1 MKNLITPL
9 LMATALIATACTN
22 TNDIIT
28 PDVDPSGKTPISFV
42 GENSNAPITCAG
54 FSDNT
59 QIAMHIRS
67 VNKKETTKIKE
78 TRILAKASA
87 DATMSSVSFSNI
99 DGANTDYIRYWDDA
113 YGRDAKLSIFAVA
126 VPGTMSPTN
135 GTENKSLVDL
145 LSGDATWKENANL
158 TETIKW
164 AVSTDQSGATTIAN
178 EDLAYS
184 NNIKENGTN
193 SVYEW
198 DFNAESPNYKSTTI
212 GGEMQFQ
219 LKKSGDTDGPGKF
232 NKGHLVFNHAL
243 SRITVHLIKGD
254 GFVGENSF
262 NFATGTNVTI
272 KGVHTTGTLN
282 IENGSWALPTTTP
295 TGISKMATT
304 TKASGATHS
313 LVAQMMPGFVINK
326 DNDTNVLEFTIDG
339 NAYYVTQDMMFN
351 ALEGKDGTTTVSNT
365 ITMEQGK
372 NYVFNITVKKTQISN
387 ITASLQPWAD
397 VKADNQTL
405 DNSKDNTITFYKKG
419 TENKTFDLYRLCVS
433 SASSE
438 TTWGG
443 NYTDRAEITDGNG
456 LITSNWFFDN
466 DNSYYHFRSVS
477 HGRTI
482 NEAGTDTDDY
492 FDITSGSDFFWG
504 APIKSSI
511 TSNTIKYNKD
521 NGYTDAINPA
531 IGATTQAINLTEFN
545 VMSKINVI
553 LRTTKTDNKVVL
565 DNGTDKCDVELT
577 YFYASGQVKM
587 GNGLVSTTGNLTS
600 TASFEKPTTAAHNDA
615 NAANYTVTDE
625 YTYSVVPQSLVRS
638 ATLTPGHLYVGITI
652 TTVDG
657 NKYYITEKLSDI
669 MPSDI
674 GGSQNQTSTG
684 KITEWFPNHSY
695 TYYFTLT
702 KTGITNVT
710 CSVQPWVD
718 VTATNQNISLED

>member
-22 TNDIIT
+22 TNDIDT

-42 GENSNAPITCAG
+42 GENSNAPITRAG

-164 AVSTDQSGATTIAN
+164 AVSTDQSGATIIAN

-243 SRITVHLIKGD
+243 SRITVNVFKGT
-254 GFVGENSF
+254 SF
-262 NFATGTNVTI
+262 GTGSFTFTSGNISIANVPI
-272 KGVHTTGTLN
+272 SGTFD
-282 IENGSWALPTTTP
+282 IENGSWDSNTIITSTI
-295 TGISKMATT
+295 TSMATT
-304 TKASGATHS
+304 TNESGADFKYM
-313 LVAQMMPGFVINK
+313 AQILPGFVI
-326 DNDTNVLEFTIDG
+326 DGTDDGVLSFTIE
-339 NAYYVTQDMMFN
+339 NNRYNVTKAMMLK
-351 ALEGKDGTTTVSNT
+351 ALNKGLSTTSTS

-372 NYVFNITVKKTQISN
+372 NYVFNLTVDKKSVDVSATLEPWVDVTAANQNMNNSHITVSVYKNDDSN
-387 ITASLQPWAD
+387 A
-397 VKADNQTL
+397 KA
-405 DNSKDNTITFYKKG
+405 NT
-419 TENKTFDLYRLCVS
+419 TFDIYRLNDPSNVINIGES
-433 SASSE
+433 TS
-438 TTWGG
+438 TNWDG
-443 NYTDRAEITDGNG
+443 NYTDKATVTDGVWDKKWYYENNK
-456 LITSNWFFDN
+456 SF
-466 DNSYYHFRSVS
+466 YHFRSVNKNTEIK
-477 HGRTI
+477 GNTDNTI
-482 NEAGTDTDDY
+482 DY
-492 FDITSGSDFFWG
+492 FEIESGAQDTHDYCWG
-504 APIKSSI
+504 APLKDGT
-511 TSNTIKYNKD
+511 TSPIAYEKD
-521 NGYTDAINPA
+521 ASAEKPGYAAVIRPA
-531 IGATTQAINLTEFN
+531 IGSTESAINLTEFHM
-545 VMSKINVI
+545 MSNI
-553 LRTTKTDNKVVL
+553 KVVL
-565 DNGTDKCDVELT
+565 ATSTGDDKIDLTDSKVYITKYYPKGTV
-577 YFYASGQVKM
+577 QM
-587 GNGLVSTTGNLTS
+587 GNGLVSTSGSRSATEDPITVSS
-600 TASFEKPTTAAHNDA
+600 TAAASAEFKYAVVPQALA
-615 NAANYTVTDE
+615 NGTDAANYVSIIIETK
-625 YTYSVVPQSLVRS
+625 
-638 ATLTPGHLYVGITI
+638 
-652 TTVDG
+652 DG
-657 NKYYITEKLSDI
+657 NKYYVNNLSGINVDTN
-669 MPSDI
+669 S
-674 GGSQNQTSTG
+674 SNLNQGATA
-684 KITEWFPNHSY
+684 IAFWYPNHSY
-695 TYYFTLT
+695 TYTFTLT
-702 KTGITNVT
+702 KKGIDGMT
-710 CSVQPWVD
+710 CTVEKWIDVEAANTD
-718 VTATNQNISLED
+718 VTLE

>member
-22 TNDIIT
+22 NNDIDT

-42 GENSNAPITCAG
+42 GENSNAPITRAG
-54 FSDNT
+54 FQCAEGSYT

-67 VNKKETTKIKE
+67 TKSTTEIKE
-78 TRILAKASA
+78 TRILAKAA
-87 DATMSSVSFSNI
+87 NDATNSETSVSDVTQDDS
-99 DGANTDYIRYWDDA
+99 YIRYWDDA
-113 YGRDAKLSIFAVA
+113 YGRDAKLSVFAIA
-126 VPGTMSPTN
+126 VPGKASATN
-135 GTENKSLVDL
+135 NSETLEKKLAEATGTWNAGA
-145 LSGDATWKENANL
+145 LSEEVGWKL
-158 TETIKW
+158 
-164 AVSTDQSGATTIAN
+164 STDQSADGVIAN
-178 EDLAYS
+178 EDLTYS
-184 NNIKENGTN
+184 NNIKE
-193 SVYEW
+193 
-198 DFNAESPNYKSTTI
+198 
-212 GGEMQFQ
+212 GGEGGAKAYDYAAKDWTDIKGGQMMFR
-219 LKKSGDTDGPGKF
+219 LKAGEGTAADGPGKF
-232 NKGHLVFNHAL
+232 DKGHLTFKHAL
-243 SRITVHLIKGD
+243 SRITIHLIKGT
-254 GFVGENSF
+254 GFGDNSF
-262 NFATGTNVTI
+262 NFATGTNITI
-272 KGVHTTGTLN
+272 KGVHTTGTLD
-282 IENGSWALPTTTP
+282 IEKGTWALPTTTP

-304 TKASGATHS
+304 TNASGATHS

-387 ITASLQPWAD
+387 ITASLLPWAD
-397 VKADNQTL
+397 VKADDQTL

-492 FDITSGSDFFWG
+492 FDITSGSDYFWG

-521 NGYTDAINPA
+521 NGYTDAINTA

-615 NAANYTVTDE
+615 NYTVTDE

-638 ATLTPGHLYVGITI
+638 TGTNLYVGITI

-669 MPSDI
+669 LPSDI

-684 KITEWFPNHSY
+684 KITEWFPNHRY

-710 CSVQPWVD
+710 CSVQSWVD
-718 VTATNQNISLED
+718 VTAEDKTISLED